1 MFPRHA
7 RGLLDLLLAA
17 LCLWTA
23 AYHTPAGALVRHAT
37 AWVVG
42 GHTTA
47 RPLLA
52 YYDGVSGTL
61 PAEALDDAPAPA
73 LSGPPAR
80 ALTTSE
86 ALARG
91 THLALR
97 GLRPQARQEA
107 LALAAELGI
116 PPESLLDTARGPAVA
131 RRLHEALEGDF
142 PDEAARL
149 VALFAGRIPARYAWE
164 RVRAEGGALELE
176 RLAHQLPPGFE
187 ESTRAAAQALALSTA
202 FGLSWPVSGAARVTS
217 PFGMR
222 LHPVLGVQRMHTGVD
237 LSVPVGTPV
246 RAVARGRVRRASED
260 GVNGRVL
267 VLDHGHGVS
276 TAYCHNSEL
285 RVRAGQWVERGE
297 LIAYSGNTGRST
309 GPHLHYQLELS
320 SQPVDPLR
328 FLAERP

>member
-1 MFPRHA
+1 VFPRHA
-7 RGLLDLLLAA
+7 RGLLDCLLAA

-42 GHTTA
+42 GHSSA

-61 PAEALDDAPAPA
+61 AVDAPALA
-73 LSGPPAR
+73 LSEPPAR
-80 ALTTSE
+80 ALSTTE
-86 ALARG
+86 ALAQG
-91 THLALR
+91 TYLALR

-116 PPESLLDTARGPAVA
+116 PPESLLDTARGPAAA

-164 RVRAEGGALELE
+164 RVQAEGGAPELE

-187 ESTRAAAQALALSTA
+187 EGTRAAAQALALSTA
-202 FGLSWPVSGAARVTS
+202 LGLAWPVSESARVTS

-222 LHPVLGVQRMHTGVD
+222 LHPVLGIQRLHTGVD

-260 GVNGRVL
+260 AVNGRVL
-267 VLDHGHGVS
+267 ILDHGHGVS

-297 LIAYSGNTGRST
+297 LIAHSGNTGRST

-320 SQPVDPLR
+320 SHPVDPLR
-328 FLAERP
+328 FHVARQ